1 VTKLTPPLKYPG
13 GKHYLAAKIIALMPK
28 HTHYVEPYF
37 GGGAVLLAKDPE
49 GISEV
54 VNDLDE
60 RLTRFWRALQH
71 TERFNTFKR
80 IVDAIPFSEIEWKDA
95 GKKNM
100 HYESPLMNTAVQFF
114 LKCRQSR
121 SGMSKDFATLSRTRT
136 RSGMN
141 EQASAWLNAVEG
153 LPEVHARL
161 KRVVILNRP
170 ALDVIKQQD
179 GTKTLFYLDPPYL
192 PSTRTPGLYTHEMT
206 ENDHMDLLVRL
217 DRIKGKFLLSG
228 YRNKIYDNAAKMYGW
243 NRRDFK
249 IDNKLA
255 GGATKKTMT
264 ECVWTNF

>member
-1 VTKLTPPLKYPG
+1 MAQLTPPLKYPG
-13 GKHYLAAKIIALMPK
+13 GKHYLAAKIIALMPP
-28 HTHYVEPYF
+28 HIHYVEPYF

-54 VNDLDE
+54 VNDLDYK
-60 RLTRFWRALQH
+60 LTNFWQVLQH
-71 TERFNTFKR
+71 TQRFNQFVR
-80 IVDAIPFSEIEWKDA
+80 IMKATPFSEAEWASSSSRTDLNISA
-95 GKKNM
+95 
-100 HYESPLMNTAVQFF
+100 SIASAVRFF
-114 LKCRQSR
+114 IRCRQSR

-153 LPEVHARL
+153 LPEVHNRL

-179 GTKTLFYLDPPYL
+179 GQKTLFYCDPPY
-192 PSTRTPGLYTHEMT
+192 PESTRTGKLYTHEMDT
-206 ENDHMDLLVRL
+206 PDHLALLSAL
-217 DRIKGKFLLSG
+217 ARIKGKFLLSS
-228 YRNKIYDNAAKMYGW
+228 YRNSIYDLAARTHGW
-243 NRRDFK
+243 NRHDFK

-255 GGATKKTMT
+255 GGKTKKTMT